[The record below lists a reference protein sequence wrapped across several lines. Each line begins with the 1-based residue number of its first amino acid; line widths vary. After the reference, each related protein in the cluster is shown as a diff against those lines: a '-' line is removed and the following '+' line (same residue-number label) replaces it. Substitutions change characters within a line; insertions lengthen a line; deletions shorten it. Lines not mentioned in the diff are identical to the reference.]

1 MFERRVR
8 VETVTPEEVK
18 QRLESGDDIVVL
30 DVREAMEVAMGKI
43 PGAKHIPLSELPQRL
58 HEIDRDKETVL
69 VCRSG
74 NRSHFATEFLVQNG
88 FSNVKNMLGGMISW
102 DGDIE

>member
-1 MFERRVR
+1 MFERHVR
-8 VETVTPEEVK
+8 VATVTPEEVK
-18 QRLESGDDIVVL
+18 NRLEAGEDIVIL

-43 PGAKHIPLSELPQRL
+43 PGAKHIPLSELPQRI
-58 HEIDRDKETVL
+58 HEIERDKETIL

-74 NRSHFATEFLVQNG
+74 NRSHFAAEFLQQNG
-88 FSNVKNMLGGMISW
+88 FPNVKNMLGGMISW